1 MEIVADNFTHLCYI
15 TSKHYVLQHIE
26 KWLDQIRKRI
36 GMLPLQFC
44 AIQKT
49 AFINVYYKSGEHI
62 KGNKIPFQI
71 TTTHTKNF
79 NKFTTTKVLATN
91 YGRCYVMH
99 LDTK

>member
-1 MEIVADNFTHLCYI
+1 MEMKIVADNFTHLYYI
-15 TSKHYVLQHIE
+15 TGKHYVLPHIE
-26 KWLDQIRKRI
+26 KWLDQFRKRI
-36 GMLPLQFC
+36 DMLPLRFSTGQETTFV
-44 AIQKT
+44 
-49 AFINVYYKSGEHI
+49 NVSY
-62 KGNKIPFQI
+62 KIPFQI